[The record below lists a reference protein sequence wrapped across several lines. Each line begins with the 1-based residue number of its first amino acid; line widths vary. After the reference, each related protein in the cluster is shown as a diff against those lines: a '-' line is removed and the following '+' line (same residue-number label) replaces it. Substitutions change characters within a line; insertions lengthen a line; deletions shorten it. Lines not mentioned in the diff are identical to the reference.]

1 MDNPETLVAFI
12 GYTIHRTKTN
22 NIKQKAKQNMDEG
35 LRRWIIHAIFNNIV
49 VVSLRSEGN

>member
-35 LRRWIIHAIFNNIV
+35 LR
-49 VVSLRSEGN
+49 